1 MARKTPSKSRKKA
14 QTKAKPP
21 KPVKELETGQD
32 AEVSQSHA
40 LEGEF
45 LKRRRGRRFN
55 LKHEHGTAREHIRT
69 YRDFTSGLIS
79 MSEAEVRSRIAT
91 ATAAA
96 GRHADDVTLIV
107 VTKFWPASDVR
118 LLARFGVTDVGE
130 NRDQEASGKAAECT
144 DVDVAWHFIGQL
156 QTNKARSVARYA
168 DVVHSVDRAHLVRAL
183 DSAAVAAGRRLGC
196 LVQVGLDHG
205 AGRGG
210 AAPESVP
217 ELADLL
223 AGGDTWTVA

>member
-1 MARKTPSKSRKKA
+1 MAA
-14 QTKAKPP
+14 
-21 KPVKELETGQD
+21 
-32 AEVSQSHA
+32 
-40 LEGEF
+40 
-45 LKRRRGRRFN
+45 
-55 LKHEHGTAREHIRT
+55 
-69 YRDFTSGLIS
+69 GL
-79 MSEAEVRSRIAT
+79 AEVRSRIAT

-130 NRDQEASGKAAECT
+130 NRDQEASGKAAECA

-223 AGGDTWTVA
+223 AAASALELRGLMAVAPLDSDPRPAFERLAKLSADLRREHPEAGWISAGMSGDLEAAIAAGATHVRVGSAILGHRAPLR